1 MESYAKADGF
11 DMKDQHDAIDYIYNT
26 APIYGQAKGRVA
38 ELEAYKHSLRA
49 IMMSKSKETT
59 IGGQEKEALASPEYQ
74 NLCKAIGEATETAE
88 TLKWRLESAKMRFE
102 SYKVEQYNNRQIDK
116 LVK

>member
-1 MESYAKADGF
+1 
-11 DMKDQHDAIDYIYNT
+11 MKDQHDAIDYIYNT

-102 SYKVEQYNNRQIDK
+102 AWRSEQANNRQLEK
-116 LVK
+116 LTK

>member
-1 MESYAKADGF
+1 
-11 DMKDQHDAIDYIYNT
+11 MKDQHDAIDYIYTT
-26 APIYGQAKGRVA
+26 APIYGKAKGRVA
-38 ELEAYKHSLRA
+38 ELETYKHSLRA
-49 IMMSKSKETT
+49 IMMSKSIETT

-102 SYKVEQYNNRQIDK
+102 AWRSEQANNRQLEK
-116 LVK
+116 LTK

>member
-1 MESYAKADGF
+1 
-11 DMKDQHDAIDYIYNT
+11 MKDEHDAINYIYNT
-26 APIYGQAKGRVA
+26 APIYGRAKGRVA

-49 IMMSKSKETT
+49 IMMSKSSETT
-59 IGGQEKEALASPEYQ
+59 IGGQEKAALASPEYQ

-102 SYKVEQYNNRQIDK
+102 AYKVEEYSNRQLERLTK
-116 LVK
+116 

>member
-1 MESYAKADGF
+1 
-11 DMKDQHDAIDYIYNT
+11 MKDQHDAIDYIYTT
-26 APIYGQAKGRVA
+26 APIYGAAKGQLA

-49 IMMSKSKETT
+49 IMMTKSFETT

-74 NLCKAIGEATETAE
+74 NLCKAIGAATETAE

-102 SYKVEQYNNRQIDK
+102 AWRSEQANNRNLERLTK
-116 LVK
+116 

>member
-26 APIYGQAKGRVA
+26 APIYGRAKGQVA

-59 IGGQEKEALASPEYQ
+59 IGGQEKEALASLEYQ
-74 NLCKAIGEATETAE
+74 NLCIAIGQATETAE

-102 SYKVEQYNNRQIDK
+102 SYKVEQYNNRQLEK
-116 LVK
+116 LTK

>member
-1 MESYAKADGF
+1 MGMAMNQYDPHKI
-11 DMKDQHDAIDYIYNT
+11 IDYIYNT
-26 APIYGQAKGRVA
+26 APIYGAAKGQLA

-49 IMMSKSKETT
+49 IMMTKSAETT
-59 IGGQEKEALASPEYQ
+59 IGGQEKAALASPEYQ

-102 SYKVEQYNNRQIDK
+102 AYKVEEYSNRNLERMTK
-116 LVK
+116 